1 MGTAEALH
9 GRRPSSSPENLLST
23 VTSHFVIG
31 GFGIRTICGDFNFSE
46 DELDSFEIWRQFGWI
61 SAQRF
66 ASFHWGHLVK
76 PTCKGATERDFIWL
90 SPEAQALCC
99 HIEVLDIFIEHATVA
114 VDFSCDVKVRQVFHW
129 PLPARIPWD
138 QVQCDGLDQTT
149 VGIDTTGSTTCT
161 YRHIGQQLES
171 CLQGRVRGQPGGN
184 LLPHQRGRAQR
195 TSPDLTD
202 TQVHF
207 SRPSRQGE
215 VQLRA
220 DHTTLAVRDW
230 FKQLRR
236 IQSLRHAIHANNDY
250 TSAQVA
256 RCEHWSS
263 ILRARGFDKGFR
275 TFWNIG
281 YEDGT
286 PHDPPVL
293 PIAIPSC
300 EGIDRIYATFRDR
313 FDRLESWHIRQRC
326 RVLKAKHDAS
336 MAGLYGELR
345 RQPKA
350 KPDLLWHDHYYT
362 ILDFEPSTGSL
373 HLDRPLDLHGQ
384 STWTINGVRT
394 TVMESEDDLCQV
406 SSLPTQL
413 IPGDELHQ
421 HQVLSDLTEVHQAFV
436 DFWRPRWNAYSDI
449 PEEDWLRIVN
459 FAKAHMRPI
468 SFDLPAI
475 QPSHWQKALRRYKPT
490 AARGVDGLDHRDFL
504 HMPSALTASLLTMLS
519 SIEAGAPWPSQ
530 THTGLI
536 QALAKTPD
544 AHEVASFRP
553 IVVLSLLY
561 RTWGSIRSR
570 QLLAQLS
577 QYLPAEQVG
586 FIPGQ
591 EAAGIWAYWQALIEL
606 SCRGGSAL
614 CGLSS
619 DIVRAFNCLPRAP
632 LFWMIDY
639 IGTPGS
645 VTGPW
650 ATFLSTMSRTFVV
663 QGELSQC
670 SLSTVGF
677 PEGDALSVFAMC
689 ILDWTWHI
697 YAQQFCPSV
706 NAYSYVDNLGLLSLD
721 AGSLA
726 IGFSTMT
733 SFFKL
738 WRLEIDLDKSYCW
751 AVDGDNRKAL
761 AQFPLQRL
769 EHAKELGG
777 SLTFGARPRVCDIK
791 DRMSRLDDRW
801 PVLKRSAASLTQKLL
816 ALSTVFWPEG
826 LHGILSCRFAYS
838 HLDVLRRKAALALGW
853 RKAGS
858 SPAMRF
864 LLSDMPFSDPLL
876 WHHKTVLMDFR
887 RLCRKS
893 SDFFMHWATFLAA
906 YNGDLL
912 AGPFSKMLE
921 MTSHLGW
928 SFLSADRIL
937 DHWQV
942 EWSLLKVPWHW
953 CEHRLLDAWAW
964 RVAQGFRSRKTA
976 EDLHGI
982 DLWAH
987 RSFTR
992 SLSSLEKAQ
1001 LSAISSGC
1009 YIDNA
1014 KFGRYDV
1021 AIDRLCHHCQCPDTL
1036 EHWFS
1041 CPLLV
1046 SLNGPFRATFPDFDS
1061 WPRCFK
1067 NHVLLPQAALV
1078 TELAA
1083 YFDALPDCTTEFLS
1097 RPCFGQNH
1105 VFTDGA
1111 HFQHRQSRVAHS
1123 AWASVSATTGQV
1135 ICGAPLHGPCQS
1147 IGRAELTALVSTVR
1161 WGLLETQAEVHVWS
1175 DSQHIA
1181 LGAAFVQNTGVIPHT
1196 WEHQDLWLGLSA
1208 ALDASEVGQF
1218 YFHWV
1223 PSHLDERHCES
1234 PFEDWLRKWN
1244 DVADRIAGYMNSNR
1258 PSQVL
1263 ALFERVAA
1271 YDICWRHRQEHLL
1284 QFIVS
1289 AGDLRTTEEEHIE
1302 TVISSDTDSG
1312 LPPTLTTALVTT
1324 GDLQVEPGRLPPA
1337 FYKELVGWLRRSGG
1351 PESRRTVCSFLEFVF
1366 LYAFVDSG
1374 LFPFEEVGG
1383 RRVMRQ
1389 VQDLFVRPT
1398 VTTMVDMVRVA
1409 LTDLCRQLDV
1419 DFVRVP
1425 SGVLLGLGIHTPM
1438 FGIPID
1444 LNPSHLDLGRRLLRR
1459 WTSSRPIRRAAD
1471 LARPFS
1477 ET

>member
-1 MGTAEALH
+1 MPWQRSEQES
-9 GRRPSSSPENLLST
+9 GRIVTSAHLLGNTKLQVINAYGYCRGPTWPKAKQLTENLLST

-46 DELDSFEIWRQFGWI
+46 DELDSFEIWRQFGWV

-99 HIEVLDIFIEHATVA
+99 HIEVLDIIEHATVA
-114 VDFSCDVKVRQVFHW
+114 VDFSCDVKAAYEDNLGAISF
-129 PLPARIPWD
+129 LINA
-138 QVQCDGLDQTT
+138 DGRSEPVLISLTLR
-149 VGIDTTGSTTCT
+149 CT
-161 YRHIGQQLES
+161 F
-171 CLQGRVRGQPGGN
+171 
-184 LLPHQRGRAQR
+184 
-195 TSPDLTD
+195 PDLAG
-202 TQVHF
+202 
-207 SRPSRQGE
+207 RGE

-326 RVLKAKHDAS
+326 RVLKAKRDAS

-373 HLDRPLDLHGQ
+373 HLDRPLDLRGQ
-384 STWTINGVRT
+384 STWTINRVRT

-421 HQVLSDLTEVHQAFV
+421 HQVLSNLTEVHQAFV

-475 QPSHWQKALRRYKPT
+475 RPSHWQKALRRHKPT

-591 EAAGIWAYWQALIEL
+591 EAVGIWAYWQALVEL
-606 SCRGGSAL
+606 SCSRSM
-614 CGLSS
+614 
-619 DIVRAFNCLPRAP
+619 AP

-639 IGTPGS
+639 IGTPGFA
-645 VTGPW
+645 TGPW

-677 PEGDALSVFAMC
+677 PEGDALSAFAMC

-777 SLTFGARPRVCDIK
+777 SLTVGARPRVCDIK

-864 LLSDMPFSDPLL
+864 LLSDTPFSDPLL

-893 SDFFMHWATFLAA
+893 SDFFMRWATFFSCLQWRSAS
-906 YNGDLL
+906 
-912 AGPFSKMLE
+912 GPFL
-921 MTSHLGW
+921 
-928 SFLSADRIL
+928 
-937 DHWQV
+937 
-942 EWSLLKVPWHW
+942 
-953 CEHRLLDAWAW
+953 
-964 RVAQGFRSRKTA
+964 
-976 EDLHGI
+976 
-982 DLWAH
+982 
-987 RSFTR
+987 
-992 SLSSLEKAQ
+992 
-1001 LSAISSGC
+1001 
-1009 YIDNA
+1009 
-1014 KFGRYDV
+1014 
-1021 AIDRLCHHCQCPDTL
+1021 
-1036 EHWFS
+1036 
-1041 CPLLV
+1041 
-1046 SLNGPFRATFPDFDS
+1046 
-1061 WPRCFK
+1061 
-1067 NHVLLPQAALV
+1067 
-1078 TELAA
+1078 
-1083 YFDALPDCTTEFLS
+1083 
-1097 RPCFGQNH
+1097 
-1105 VFTDGA
+1105 
-1111 HFQHRQSRVAHS
+1111 
-1123 AWASVSATTGQV
+1123 
-1135 ICGAPLHGPCQS
+1135 
-1147 IGRAELTALVSTVR
+1147 
-1161 WGLLETQAEVHVWS
+1161 
-1175 DSQHIA
+1175 
-1181 LGAAFVQNTGVIPHT
+1181 
-1196 WEHQDLWLGLSA
+1196 
-1208 ALDASEVGQF
+1208 
-1218 YFHWV
+1218 
-1223 PSHLDERHCES
+1223 
-1234 PFEDWLRKWN
+1234 
-1244 DVADRIAGYMNSNR
+1244 
-1258 PSQVL
+1258 
-1263 ALFERVAA
+1263 
-1271 YDICWRHRQEHLL
+1271 
-1284 QFIVS
+1284 
-1289 AGDLRTTEEEHIE
+1289 
-1302 TVISSDTDSG
+1302 
-1312 LPPTLTTALVTT
+1312 
-1324 GDLQVEPGRLPPA
+1324 
-1337 FYKELVGWLRRSGG
+1337 
-1351 PESRRTVCSFLEFVF
+1351 
-1366 LYAFVDSG
+1366 
-1374 LFPFEEVGG
+1374 
-1383 RRVMRQ
+1383 
-1389 VQDLFVRPT
+1389 
-1398 VTTMVDMVRVA
+1398 
-1409 LTDLCRQLDV
+1409 
-1419 DFVRVP
+1419 
-1425 SGVLLGLGIHTPM
+1425 
-1438 FGIPID
+1438 
-1444 LNPSHLDLGRRLLRR
+1444 
-1459 WTSSRPIRRAAD
+1459 
-1471 LARPFS
+1471 
-1477 ET
+1477 